1 MRLFVDAHE
10 GGKHLL
16 AEAVEQ
22 KRRFAIEALA
32 AARANELREEAARAL
47 GVEDHGR
54 LPRGES
60 PAAEPPHR
68 ALARARA
75 DLAHG
80 LELLAV
86 TRHRVPVI
94 ALHAVTVA
102 GDDRATHAVARARI
116 GADEAVAVAVHAIT
130 AVTRHARAFRI
141 GDARIH
147 RARRRFALQRELDR
161 ALGGDVP
168 RVIEIEIGDRACHER
183 RVGEARAIV
192 LCGVTRDI
200 AGRAHRL
207 LDGLRRIIRRA
218 GRTLA
223 LPEIHGDAETL
234 VAVVLDRLDLAE
246 PHGHRKTALR
256 AHAGLGR
263 ACTLARGRVE
273 YRGDHRL
280 QFAAALHRRL
290 FIRSHSSLP
299 FRRAV

>member
-32 AARANELREEAARAL
+32 ADCANELREEAARDL
-47 GVEDHGR
+47 GDEDHRR
-54 LPRGES
+54 LPRGVA

-94 ALHAVTVA
+94 ALHAVTVV

-116 GADEAVAVAVHAIT
+116 GADETVAVAVHAIT
-130 AVTRHARAFRI
+130 AVTRHARAFLI

-147 RARRRFALQRELDR
+147 RARRRFALLRELDR

-168 RVIEIEIGDRACHER
+168 RVIEIEIGDRARHER
-183 RVGEARAIV
+183 RVGEPRAPSPRWPEANNPTCWPSPFADRNTRRRRGPCRGCARPS
-192 LCGVTRDI
+192 RP
-200 AGRAHRL
+200 
-207 LDGLRRIIRRA
+207 RRGARSPQDRSPRSRPPRRRSRPGARPRRVSRRPPPPIRRGPA
-218 GRTLA
+218 
-223 LPEIHGDAETL
+223 PPP
-234 VAVVLDRLDLAE
+234 VY
-246 PHGHRKTALR
+246 P
-256 AHAGLGR
+256 
-263 ACTLARGRVE
+263 
-273 YRGDHRL
+273 
-280 QFAAALHRRL
+280 
-290 FIRSHSSLP
+290 
-299 FRRAV
+299 